1 MFRLPIVKF
10 FSRILNRATITIV
23 LVALQVLW
31 LLWAFWAFTAGRVWL
46 NGALRPILGRLSMDL
61 LAVDVTGADVSPG
74 DRVELF
80 GPNLTLDDAAAALD
94 ISRNTAR
101 SQLQAV
107 FRKTG
112 VSRQSELV
120 LLLLGSVAT
129 LSG

>member
-1 MFRLPIVKF
+1 M
-10 FSRILNRATITIV
+10 
-23 LVALQVLW
+23 
-31 LLWAFWAFTAGRVWL
+31 
-46 NGALRPILGRLSMDL
+46 
-61 LAVDVTGADVSPG
+61 LAS
-74 DRVELF
+74 ELAK
-80 GPNLTLDDAAAALD
+80 GLTLDDAAAALD